1 MNPDFY
7 RSQFSHMG
15 KYLEFAENTVP
26 CGSLML
32 PEIMVR
38 YKCPAY

>member
-7 RSQFSHMG
+7 SSQFSHIG
-15 KYLEFAENTVP
+15 KYLEFAENMFVP
-26 CGSLML
+26 CGSFML

-38 YKCPAY
+38 